1 MLIKITKQEALDM
14 LLDESMGNK
23 VYFKEKSS
31 YEKAIDYRWL
41 FGVGGSGGVSFSKAD
56 FYKEIDE

>member
-31 YEKAIDYRWL
+31 YEKAIEYRWL
-41 FGVGGSGGVSFSKAD
+41 FGEGGSGGVFFGKTD
-56 FYKEIDE
+56 FYKEVDE